1 MGSQVN
7 GPACAGAVVHMVTW
21 HMLPESVPHTEGPGC
36 LSEPPVVP
44 LTGPGISLET
54 NPTEHVCERVSRSGK
69 LRREDQSEDSVAP
82 FPGPGSQLNVKEKE
96 AETQHS
102 SLSPSFRCD
111 VTAAAISH
119 LPPTVPEASLPRT
132 AFVRGFARGGSVS
145 G

>member
-1 MGSQVN
+1 MGSQVD

-21 HMLPESVPHTEGPGC
+21 PTLPESVPHAEGPGC

-69 LRREDQSEDSVAP
+69 LRREDHSEDSVTP

-111 VTAAAISH
+111 VTAAISP
-119 LPPTVPEASLPRT
+119 LSPIVPEASLPRT
-132 AFVRGFARGGSVS
+132 AFVRGFARDGSVS